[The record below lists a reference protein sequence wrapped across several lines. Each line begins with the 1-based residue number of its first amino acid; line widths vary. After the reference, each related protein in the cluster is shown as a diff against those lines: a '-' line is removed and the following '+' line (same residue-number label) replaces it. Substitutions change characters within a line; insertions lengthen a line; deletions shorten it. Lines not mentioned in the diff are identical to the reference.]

1 MFTDILSANEEFALT
16 FEWRGIPSKAAKH
29 LAIVT
34 CIDSRID
41 PLQLTGLR
49 PGDSKIM
56 RNAGG
61 RVTNDVLRSL
71 VLAVHLLGVNRVAV
85 IHHTECKMASASNDE
100 IRTELSERT
109 GRDTSDFEPMA
120 LVDPALGLTADLDRI
135 RAEPLLPN
143 DLELGGFV
151 YDVHTGLLKQI
162 E

>member
-1 MFTDILSANEEFALT
+1 MS
-16 FEWRGIPSKAAKH
+16 
-29 LAIVT
+29 
-34 CIDSRID
+34 
-41 PLQLTGLR
+41 GLK

-71 VLAVHLLGVNRVAV
+71 VLAVHLLGVRRVAV
-85 IHHTECKMASASNDE
+85 VHHTECKMASASDE
-100 IRTELSERT
+100 QIRVELAERT
-109 GRDTSDFEPMA
+109 GRDTTNFEPLA
-120 LVDPALGLTADLDRI
+120 LVDPAMGLATDLDRI

-143 DLELGGFV
+143 DLGLAGFV